1 MSEDEV
7 LRIKLEKFCIQME
20 LTKLQRRDLA
30 GELKPYSKA
39 AILSALDI
47 WHTRQFMASGKTYRY
62 FLGIVRGESTTMA
75 SNTKK
80 SGGLPPLKE

>member
-1 MSEDEV
+1 MSEDETI
-7 LRIKLEKFCIQME
+7 RIKLEKFCIQME
-20 LTKLQRRDLA
+20 LTRVQQRELA
-30 GELKPYSKA
+30 GELKPYPKA

-47 WHTRQFMASGKTYRY
+47 WHTRQCLASGKSFRY
-62 FLGIVRGESTTMA
+62 FIGIVRGESNTMA